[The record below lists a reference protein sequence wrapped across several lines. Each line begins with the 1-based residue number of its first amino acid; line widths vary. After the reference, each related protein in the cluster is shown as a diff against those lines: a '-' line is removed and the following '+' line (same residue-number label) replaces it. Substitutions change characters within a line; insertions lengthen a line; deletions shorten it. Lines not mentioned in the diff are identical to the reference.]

1 MPTPSFILPT
11 SVPVVDASV
20 EALRVY
26 DGSPAGFD
34 VLPMSFTRASTATR
48 TDSAG
53 NVVSAVP
60 YNIFTYSE
68 QLENILWLKNNITI
82 TANAD
87 TAPNGLVVADSY
99 LSSVTVGPHPCYQ
112 SNVLP
117 SNTYTYSVYAKK
129 VNSRYISLKGAGGRF
144 IWAGVIFDLDT
155 ATVVSI
161 QNNNIPGVTGN
172 VSSVGG
178 GWYRIS
184 MTATSNF
191 NDFGLQYASSP
202 SNTFGDYGDLVI
214 AGSGVV
220 DYMLWG
226 TQAVVGTQP
235 LPYQETVTRLALPR
249 LDYRNADGTL
259 SSTPRLLLEPQRTNL
274 VTFSEQ
280 FSNAAWIN
288 INSTVTSNSTVSP
301 DGYQN
306 ADTIASNS
314 AAEARLMQSKSATSS
329 TVYSGSVFVK
339 KDNNESRFPEF
350 YLRTESTAYNEIYVQ
365 LNTKTGASVIRL
377 QNGTASKSVDSYGD
391 YWRVNLT
398 LTNTVDTTIILG
410 IRPAATNVIGTYNPQ
425 IGSIIT
431 YGAQLEAGTYPTTYI
446 PTTTAAVTRLADTCS
461 LTGASSVIGQTE
473 GTLFVDVEYA
483 NIDTSDQAIITL
495 FQNSTNRFGIGAY
508 RSGVSNYFQF
518 YCLSSSS
525 VTVNI
530 NTIRTSGRYKM
541 AGAYK
546 NNDWVFYINGT
557 QIGVDTSSPVP
568 TASDLYIG
576 TSATFTASF
585 GNGINKAALY
595 PTRLSDDE
603 LQSLTTL

>member
-11 SVPVVDASV
+11 SVPVVDATV

-53 NVVSAVP
+53 NIVSAVP

-117 SNTYTYSVYAKK
+117 SNTYTYSVYVKK

-184 MTATSNF
+184 MTATRNF

-226 TQAVVGTQP
+226 MQAVVGTEP

-259 SSTPRLLLEPQRTNL
+259 SSTPRLLLEPQRTNSIRNSTMVGAVAGTPGTAPTNWSTAPSGL
-274 VTFSEQ
+274 TQTIVGVGTENGLPYIDFRFAGTSSGVVVTIQQEGVLT
-280 FSNAAWIN
+280 AAASLGQIWTSSIYCKIISAPNPPLSYNIRLREGTSGGSFVADGLLTFVPTSILQKFVYTRTNTGATTAFIQPSIVIN
-288 INSTVTSNSTVSP
+288 INNGATY
-301 DGYQN
+301 DF
-306 ADTIASNS
+306 TIRI
-314 AAEARLMQSKSATSS
+314 AAPQMELGAYAT
-329 TVYSGSVFVK
+329 TF
-339 KDNNESRFPEF
+339 
-350 YLRTESTAYNEIYVQ
+350 
-365 LNTKTGASVIRL
+365 
-377 QNGTASKSVDSYGD
+377 
-391 YWRVNLT
+391 
-398 LTNTVDTTIILG
+398 
-410 IRPAATNVIGTYNPQ
+410 
-425 IGSIIT
+425 
-431 YGAQLEAGTYPTTYI
+431 I
-446 PTTTAAVTRLADTCS
+446 PTTTAAVTRLVDSFTRSNVFADGLITS
-461 LTGASSVIGQTE
+461 TGGTWIIDLSSVLLLTRDNANGVFIGDST
-473 GTLFVDVEYA
+473 
-483 NIDTSDQAIITL
+483 N
-495 FQNSTNRFGIGAY
+495 QNSGNQIIIRSSPTGRLNILVLVSGI
-508 RSGVSNYFQF
+508 
-518 YCLSSSS
+518 SSATYE
-525 VTVNI
+525 VTTDNCKI
-530 NTIRTSGRYKM
+530 AMK
-541 AGAYK
+541 
-546 NNDWVFYINGT
+546 WNGT
-557 QIGVDTSSPVP
+557 TADVFVNGVKRII
-568 TASDLYIG
+568 A
-576 TSATFTASF
+576 ASF
-585 GNGINKAALY
+585 TTTVMQNLVGLAGVPFFINAMALY
-595 PTRLSDDE
+595 PTPLSDADCIAK
-603 LQSLTTL
+603 TL

>member
-11 SVPVVDASV
+11 SVPVVDATV

-184 MTATSNF
+184 MTATRNF

-226 TQAVVGTQP
+226 MQAVVGTEP

-259 SSTPRLLLEPQRTNL
+259 SSTPRLLLEPQRTNSIRNSTMVGAAAGSPGTLPTNWALGGGASGTITRTIVGVGVENGLTYLDVRYQGNAVGQLRFIQDIGNSQVAVVGNTITTSAYLKLISGTSPQVQLVVSNRDSANAFLSDNNGPL
-274 VTFSEQ
+274 VTL
-280 FSNAAWIN
+280 SN
-288 INSTVTSNSTVSP
+288 TLTRYTYSP
-301 DGYQN
+301 
-306 ADTIASNS
+306 TIAQVGT
-314 AAEARLMQSKSATSS
+314 AFAQMLVQWVLPSATYDF
-329 TVYSGSVFVK
+329 TIRIAAPQMELGS
-339 KDNNESRFPEF
+339 
-350 YLRTESTAYNEIYVQ
+350 YA
-365 LNTKTGASVIRL
+365 
-377 QNGTASKSVDSYGD
+377 
-391 YWRVNLT
+391 
-398 LTNTVDTTIILG
+398 TTF
-410 IRPAATNVIGTYNPQ
+410 
-425 IGSIIT
+425 
-431 YGAQLEAGTYPTTYI
+431 I

-461 LTGASSVIGQTE
+461 LTGASSIIGQAE
-473 GTLFVDVEYA
+473 GTIFAEVNLSRVNTDPV
-483 NIDTSDQAIITL
+483 ITISDG
-495 FQNSTNRFGIGAY
+495 SDSNRIQIAF
-508 RSGVSNYFQF
+508 
-518 YCLSSSS
+518 LSSTQLLATVRISGFNANLVVSIPTIPAAGGVYKIALGYKVNDFCFSLNGINYTSTTARAVPACS
-525 VTVNI
+525 VV
-530 NTIRTSGRYKM
+530 S
-541 AGAYK
+541 
-546 NNDWVFYINGT
+546 
-557 QIGVDTSSPVP
+557 
-568 TASDLYIG
+568 IG
-576 TSATFTASF
+576 TSATAASF
-585 GNGINKAALY
+585 LGDQVTKAALY
-595 PTRLSDDE
+595 TTRLLDSE